1 MLKINFT
8 CYFARIISNL
18 IVIIVLMEETKLWKS
33 MLGELTFWKRIFLDK
48 RITNALSLL
57 GLFEVACS
65 MVLSPTWEWYLE
77 VMTLATCRW
86 KRYCWWNLYGCSWL
100 HEGFC
105 KEEYKCNEYFACLC
119 SAILLH
125 LWKHPL
131 LHWGVHQIYHT
142 QYPWC
147 RTCKIGCGTTIG
159 FSNFHRTTLL
169 VTRSDKVQVLLIGF
183 CWTSCMVLCWLS
195 CQKDVCQW

>member
-65 MVLSPTWEWYLE
+65 MVLSPTWE
-77 VMTLATCRW
+77 
-86 KRYCWWNLYGCSWL
+86 
-100 HEGFC
+100 
-105 KEEYKCNEYFACLC
+105 
-119 SAILLH
+119 
-125 LWKHPL
+125 
-131 LHWGVHQIYHT
+131 
-142 QYPWC
+142 
-147 RTCKIGCGTTIG
+147 
-159 FSNFHRTTLL
+159 
-169 VTRSDKVQVLLIGF
+169 
-183 CWTSCMVLCWLS
+183 
-195 CQKDVCQW
+195 